1 MKQSKHQ
8 RCVSLYELARAVIE
22 KTSYSVDKTP
32 IRGLYAM
39 TRERNMAQREMQD
52 GKKKSERKESG
63 EKAAI
68 I

>member
-1 MKQSKHQ
+1 
-8 RCVSLYELARAVIE
+8 
-22 KTSYSVDKTP
+22 
-32 IRGLYAM
+32 M

-52 GKKKSERKESG
+52 GKKKSERKEGG